1 MKADE
6 PISRLMSREPVVLTT
21 DHKPSDARKLMHE
34 HGIHHLPVVEGRR
47 FIGLITA
54 NDLLRVS
61 FGDTYKQDVRMI
73 DALLD
78 TMTIR
83 DVMQEDVLTVQQHE
97 PIRRAAELLSDGA
110 FHSLPVLDG
119 DTLVGVVTSTDLIG
133 ELIGAYLAAE
143 G

>member
-1 MKADE
+1 MKSDE
-6 PISRLMSREPVVLTT
+6 PVSRLMSRDPLVVTT
-21 DHKPSDARKLMHE
+21 DQKPSDARKLMQE

-61 FGDTYKQDVRMI
+61 FGDTYKQDARMI

-83 DVMQEDVLTVQQHE
+83 EIMQEDVLTLQTNAS
-97 PIRRAAELLSDGA
+97 IRRAAELLVDGSY
-110 FHSLPVLDG
+110 HSLPILDG
-119 DTLVGVVTSTDLIG
+119 EALAGVLTTTDLIG
-133 ELIGAYLAAE
+133 ELLAVYRA
-143 G
+143 GQ

>member
-1 MKADE
+1 MQADD
-6 PISRLMSREPVVLTT
+6 PVSRLMSREPVAIDTE
-21 DHKPSDARKLMHE
+21 HKPSDARKLMHE
-34 HGIHHLPVVEGRR
+34 HGIHHLPVVQGRR

-61 FGDTYKQDVRMI
+61 FGDTYKQDVRMV

-83 DVMQEDVLTVQQHE
+83 DVMQEDVLTVQHDE
-97 PIRRAAELLSDGA
+97 PIRRAAQLLADGA

-119 DTLVGVVTSTDLIG
+119 DTLVGVLTSTDLIR
-133 ELIGAYLAAE
+133 ELLGTY